1 MRIARI
7 GHATTVVSVDEL
19 HCIMDPVL
27 RVPFCSD
34 LLCFDPP
41 VEIDLERI
49 SERCRIAIISHEH
62 ADHFDVKSLEL
73 IRRDAEFLYPAG
85 AKLIETVLRRMGFR
99 RSRPVSPGQDE
110 VRLGPLRLVPTP
122 SDVPFPE
129 MGMFFFADGAS
140 CWNQVDSHTSEPVLA
155 WVKAALGRPDLL
167 LAKYQPIVEWDIS
180 VDALGGAFP
189 HPDYGAHLAGALDIA
204 PRWLAPGACGF
215 RYVDSWLNDRGFPIT
230 PAQFLSDLAAH
241 SEPDQIR
248 GLLLQHGE
256 AVELR
261 RPKGGELDLQRC
273 HNPWAQQL
281 GQVQGPSYHWQP
293 QNGVPPLRDQNRLGY
308 SETQLRE
315 RLQAFLNQKFLLLLA
330 SPGHQIWRE
339 RMARLGVLWRLQ
351 IVHPDGAIDTRC
363 LDLRQT
369 PLRWLPDD
377 PAHFA
382 KIQTAVT
389 ASTLLGVLEG
399 EVLPERLV
407 MGELRM
413 AFRLYESHRG
423 GAVRAGSTRDEP
435 LLRVVLPGARELF
448 IERELNR
455 LGY

>member
-7 GHATTVVSVDEL
+7 GHATTVVSAGDL

-41 VEIDLERI
+41 VEIDLERV
-49 SERCRIAIISHEH
+49 SERCSIAILSHEH

-73 IRRDAEFLYPAG
+73 IRRDADFLYPSG
-85 AKLIETVLRRMGFR
+85 ARLIETVLRRMGFR
-99 RSRPVSPGQDE
+99 RPRPVFPGQDE
-110 VRLGPLRLVPTP
+110 VQIGPLRLVPTA

-129 MGMFFFADGAS
+129 MGMFFLADGAS
-140 CWNQVDSHTSEPVLA
+140 CWNQVDSHTSEAVLA
-155 WVKAALGRPDLL
+155 GVKAALGRPDLL
-167 LAKYQPIVEWDIS
+167 LAKYQPIVEWDLA

-189 HPDYGAHLAGALDIA
+189 HHDYGAHLAVALDIA
-204 PRWLAPGACGF
+204 PRWVAPGACGF

-241 SEPDQIR
+241 GPPNETR

-256 AVELR
+256 AVELQ
-261 RPKGGELDLQRC
+261 RPRGGELELQRC
-273 HNPWAQQL
+273 DNPWAQQL
-281 GQVQGPSYHWQP
+281 GEVKGPSYHWQP
-293 QNGVPPLRDQNRLGY
+293 QLGVPPLRDQNRVGY
-308 SETQLRE
+308 SEKQLRE
-315 RLQAFLNQKFLLLLA
+315 RIPAFLNQNFLLLLS
-330 SPGHQIWRE
+330 SPRHQIWRE
-339 RMARLGVLWRLQ
+339 RMARLGVDWRLQ
-351 IVHPDGAIDTRC
+351 IVYPDGAIDSRF

-369 PLRWLPDD
+369 TLRWLPDD
-377 PAHFA
+377 PQRFA
-382 KIQTAVT
+382 KMQTAVT
-389 ASTLLGVLEG
+389 ASTLLGVLDG
-399 EVLPERLV
+399 EVLPERLA

-423 GAVRAGSTRDEP
+423 GAVRAGNTGDEP
-435 LLRVVLPGARELF
+435 LMRVVLPGARELF
-448 IERELNR
+448 TERELQR